1 MKYYCHLI
9 VIIYGNAMVQA
20 AALPFRILPGVANMA
35 GEAIDVLLVT
45 SRDTGRWVL
54 PKGNIE
60 SGETASAAAEREAAE
75 EAGVSGVVAHA
86 ALGSYRY
93 AKRDSADDD
102 LDVTVYALRV
112 REMAS
117 DWPERKERERQWFP
131 LKEASDLVE
140 EPELATLIAGF
151 RG

>member
-1 MKYYCHLI
+1 MK
-9 VIIYGNAMVQA
+9 QA
-20 AALPFRILPGVANMA
+20 AALPFRVLPGVANLA

-60 SGETASAAAEREAAE
+60 AGETASAAAAREAAE
-75 EAGVSGVVAHA
+75 EAGASGVVSDT

-93 AKRDSADDD
+93 AKRDSANDN
-102 LDVTVYALRV
+102 LDVVVFALKV
-112 REMAS
+112 RDLARN
-117 DWPERKERERQWFP
+117 WPERKERERQWFS
-131 LKEASDLVE
+131 LKVAAAMVE
-140 EPELATLIAGF
+140 ETDLSALIAEF